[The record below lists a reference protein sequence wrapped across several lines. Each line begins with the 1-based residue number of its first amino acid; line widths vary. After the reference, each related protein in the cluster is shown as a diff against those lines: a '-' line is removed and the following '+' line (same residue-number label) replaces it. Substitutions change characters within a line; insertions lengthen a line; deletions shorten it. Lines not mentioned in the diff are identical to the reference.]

1 MIQSVLK
8 NNMADSAHL
17 SPRPSCL
24 VRFTLPVNTDRDRN
38 TVTLRRAY
46 LSVHCHPDSTLAVT

>member
-24 VRFTLPVNTDRDRN
+24 VRFTLPVNTE
-38 TVTLRRAY
+38 TETL
-46 LSVHCHPDSTLAVT
+46 LL